1 MDLFETIRL
10 QQVSEVR
17 RLLAA
22 GADPDARDARGT
34 PAIVV
39 ALDAATFPGAGDPA
53 VLHLLRDA
61 GADSAPL
68 ETALHQMLAAL
79 PARLARTHDDIGGQL
94 LVLVPRL
101 HAVVP
106 NLGPAE
112 REAVGTFAH
121 DVQVFFADSDALR
134 AEATHLRDAFASGA
148 GDLDAA
154 VDLLARAA
162 RFELCATGLVMR
174 MEALV
179 HRFAPDR

>member
-1 MDLFETIRL
+1 MDLFGAIQL
-10 QQVSEVR
+10 QQLAEVR

-22 GADPDARDARGT
+22 GVDPDACDARGN

-68 ETALHQMLAAL
+68 ETALHRMLAAL

-106 NLGPAE
+106 DLGPAE
-112 REAVGTFAH
+112 REAVGTFAR
-121 DVQVFFADSDALR
+121 DGQVFFADSDALR
-134 AEATHLRDAFASGA
+134 AEATHLRDAFAGGTS
-148 GDLDAA
+148 DIDAA

-162 RFELCATGLVMR
+162 GFELRATGLAIR
-174 MEALV
+174 METLA